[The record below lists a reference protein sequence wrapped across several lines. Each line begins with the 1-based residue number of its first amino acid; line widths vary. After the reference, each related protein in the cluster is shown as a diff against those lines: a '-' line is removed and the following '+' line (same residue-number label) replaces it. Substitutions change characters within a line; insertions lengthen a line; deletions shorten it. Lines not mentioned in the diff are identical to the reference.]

1 MDLNELAHGLKALS
15 DPTRLK
21 IVALLK
27 IRPLCICELVP
38 LFGISQPAIS
48 RHMHRL
54 RDAGLVT
61 ETRRGQWVFFRLN
74 PERLEAFRGA
84 LEQLPNVQNE
94 IGRME
99 SKALVVPCIP
109 TEVVPR

>member
-15 DPTRLK
+15 DPTRIK

-27 IRPLCICELVP
+27 IRPLCVCELVP

-54 RDAGLVT
+54 REAGLVT
-61 ETRRGQWVFFRLN
+61 ETRRGQWVFFGLN
-74 PERLEAFRGA
+74 PERLEALRGA
-84 LEQLPNVQNE
+84 LDQLPNVQNE
-94 IGRME
+94 IERLE
-99 SKALVVPCIP
+99 SAGLVVPCTP
-109 TEVVPR
+109 TEVVRR